1 MIAKLLFLSIIFQ
14 ASSVARDELET
25 YLCHGMS
32 SIQAQQ
38 SQHFGVGCV
47 FVSLYYTLYIYIYVC
62 VCVCV
67 LTQSINR
74 SELAILP
81 NDFP

>member
-14 ASSVARDELET
+14 ASSVVRDELET

-47 FVSLYYTLYIYIYVC
+47 FVSLYYTILYIYVC
-62 VCVCV
+62 VC
-67 LTQSINR
+67 THSINQSLR
-74 SELAILP
+74 IS
-81 NDFP
+81 DSSQ

>member
-14 ASSVARDELET
+14 ASSVVRDELET

-47 FVSLYYTLYIYIYVC
+47 FVSLYYTIYVC
-62 VCVCV
+62 VC
-67 LTQSINR
+67 THSINQSLR
-74 SELAILP
+74 IS
-81 NDFP
+81 DSSQ

>member
-47 FVSLYYTLYIYIYVC
+47 FVSLYYTIYM
-62 VCVCV
+62 CVCV